1 MPLIKSASKEALGHN
16 IKAEENAGKGKEQA
30 VAIGLNVA
38 REAGAHIPKP
48 KHSESTHRH
57 KEHR

>member
-1 MPLIKSASKEALGHN
+1 MPLIKSASKEAIGKN
-16 IKAEENAGKGKEQA
+16 IATEEAAGKPKAQA
-30 VAIGLNVA
+30 IAIGLNTA

-48 KHSESTHRH
+48 KESHHRH

>member
-1 MPLIKSASKEALGHN
+1 MPLIKSSSKEAIGEN
-16 IKAEENAGKGKEQA
+16 IKTEEAAGKKPKQA
-30 VAIGLNVA
+30 IAIGLNVA

-48 KHSESTHRH
+48 KHSESNKRH